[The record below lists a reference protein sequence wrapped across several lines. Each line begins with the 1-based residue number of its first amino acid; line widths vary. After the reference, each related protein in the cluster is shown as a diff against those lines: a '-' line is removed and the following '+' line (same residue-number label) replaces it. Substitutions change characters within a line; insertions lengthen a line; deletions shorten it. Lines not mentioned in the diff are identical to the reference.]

1 MKTLIAAAIVA
12 QASVGL
18 FVTASPLNVD
28 LTGRALPEL
37 VSATTAKTYLA
48 ACKRSLLF
56 YSTPMAYRASCLLAH
71 LGYSTIG
78 LQRTHMLVH
87 KEGAMAFGVE
97 RCLPDP
103 LWTCIASQ
111 TLTFPMFLVTVTP
124 ETNGD
129 TCMSNALYIVTLT

>member
-12 QASVGL
+12 QASVSL
-18 FVTASPLNVD
+18 FATASPLNVD
-28 LTGRALPEL
+28 LTGRALPEP

-48 ACKRSLLF
+48 ACKQSLPF

-78 LQRTHMLVH
+78 LQHARPQRRRN
-87 KEGAMAFGVE
+87 GPGIE

-111 TLTFPMFLVTVTP
+111 TLTFPLFLVTVTP